1 MASDGLPHHAAQP
14 RAAPRLTGTRG
25 HHGTLASPQVRVL
38 ITPAPPDAG
47 HCRVVAPAPECRMRA
62 GERRAFVVH
71 TFDRFGNRCDHG
83 GAKIA
88 ASVPET
94 VSCVV
99 LDLGDGTYEIEW
111 SSTTAGFH
119 SLSVLLD
126 GVPIGEGSPVSLAV
140 EPNELCVARTQTSG
154 ELNRVVSGE
163 RGVIRLHGYDEWCV
177 SSEDL

>member
-1 MASDGLPHHAAQP
+1 M
-14 RAAPRLTGTRG
+14 
-25 HHGTLASPQVRVL
+25 L

-71 TFDRFGNRCDHG
+71 TFDRFGNPCDHG